1 MLKFNNWTI
10 EQTDWLPNEEK
21 EIEQQLT
28 FSNGYLCQTAHF
40 EEHYSGE
47 QRLCTYIKGIETSI
61 INLSSISVR
70 LHDERLDLHEWRVD
84 RFYRCLHKNEPL
96 LERQVTAISPKGHIL
111 ELDVQRRL
119 MEDNKGVM
127 QLSYKVRSVNYTG
140 PITMLAILRG
150 GEDADKWYSLLN
162 HVGDNICWTWAQMEP
177 MNLQICCAM
186 NYQMYKNNLL
196 VSKRPIK
203 VEKQKV
209 IGYSLT
215 QSILPGETL
224 LLKKNVAVLD
234 SLHNDKDSLIENT
247 VQCLTNW

>member
-70 LHDERLDLHEWRVD
+70 LHDERLDLHEWRVEK
-84 RFYRCLHKNEPL
+84 FYRCLHKNEPL

-127 QLSYKVRSVNYTG
+127 QLSYKVRCWFVRLWWGSNK
-140 PITMLAILRG
+140 PCFILF
-150 GEDADKWYSLLN
+150 
-162 HVGDNICWTWAQMEP
+162 
-177 MNLQICCAM
+177 
-186 NYQMYKNNLL
+186 
-196 VSKRPIK
+196 
-203 VEKQKV
+203 
-209 IGYSLT
+209 
-215 QSILPGETL
+215 
-224 LLKKNVAVLD
+224 
-234 SLHNDKDSLIENT
+234 
-247 VQCLTNW
+247 